1 MQVHIKDI
9 DRLPTPT
16 WSWLGVNGETLET
29 EIPDVTPF
37 SAFSLPENLPE
48 GVKVSEV
55 LKSDIVFLEGDIDTG
70 AGPQVRDFVKANH
83 NAGVF
88 VEIKAGAQVAEPLVF
103 DYTLDPANPV
113 LADENTIVAEPGSR
127 VTVVL
132 RYTSADG
139 LNGFHAGLTRIYAK
153 KDANVTLVQVQVL
166 GGGCPH
172 FSDVG
177 GTAFEDGTIELIQT
191 ELGGS
196 RAYAAAKFKLAGDR
210 SRADIGSIYLGDGA
224 RNLDI
229 NYVVEHYG
237 KKSVSEILSRGA
249 MLGESKKIFRGTIDF
264 RRGSAG
270 SKGHEEEY
278 AVLLSSK
285 VRGRSAPLIL
295 CDEEDVD
302 GQHAAST
309 GRIDENRLFYLMS
322 RGLSEA
328 DARRLIIEAQF
339 APILERI
346 PVASIRDDL
355 QNHII
360 GRLNENGGK

>member
-1 MQVHIKDI
+1 MKLELQDI

-29 EIPDVTPF
+29 EIPEVTPYT
-37 SAFSLPENLPE
+37 ALSLPESWPE

-55 LKSDIVFLEGDIDTG
+55 LKSDIVFLEGDIETG
-70 AGPQVRDFVKANH
+70 AGAQVRDFVKANH

-88 VEIKAGAQVAEPLVF
+88 VEIKAGTQVAEPLVF
-103 DYTLDPANPV
+103 DYTLDAENPV
-113 LADENTIVAEPGSR
+113 LTDENTIIAEPGSS

-132 RYTSADG
+132 RYSSAND
-139 LNGFHAGLTRIYAK
+139 LQGFHAGLTRIYAK
-153 KDANVTLVQVQVL
+153 HDAKITLVQVQVL
-166 GGGCPH
+166 GTGCPH

-177 GTAFEDGTIELIQT
+177 GTAFENGTIELIQA

-196 RAYAAAKFKLAGDR
+196 RAYAAAKCKLTGNR
-210 SRADIGSIYLGDGA
+210 SRLEIGNIYLGDGK
-224 RNLDI
+224 RTIDI
-229 NYVVEHYG
+229 NYVAEHTG
-237 KKSVSEILSRGA
+237 KKTTSEILSRGA

-264 RRGSAG
+264 KRGSAG

-278 AVLLSSK
+278 AVLLSPR

-295 CDEEDVD
+295 CEEEDVD

-322 RGLSEA
+322 RGLSET

-339 APILERI
+339 APILARI
-346 PVASIRDDL
+346 PIESIRNDL
-355 QNHII
+355 QDHIV
-360 GRLNENGGK
+360 GRLNESDD

>member
-1 MQVHIKDI
+1 MQVNIKDI
-9 DRLPTPT
+9 DRLPTST

-37 SAFSLPENLPE
+37 SAFSLPEHLPE

-88 VEIKAGAQVAEPLVF
+88 VEVKPGVQVAEPLVF
-103 DYTLDPANPV
+103 DYTLDATNPV
-113 LADENTIVAEPGSR
+113 LADENTVIAEPGSS

-132 RYTSADG
+132 RYTSAAD
-139 LNGFHAGLTRIYAK
+139 LNGFHAGLTRLYAK
-153 KDANVTLVQVQVL
+153 KDAKITLVQVQVL
-166 GGGCPH
+166 GKNCPH

-177 GTAFEDGTIELIQT
+177 GTAFEDGRIELTQA

-196 RAYAAAKFKLAGDR
+196 RAYAAAKFKLTGDR
-210 SRADIGSIYLGDGA
+210 SHTDIGSIYLGDGA
-224 RNLDI
+224 RNIDI
-229 NYVVEHYG
+229 NYVAEHYG
-237 KKSVSEILSRGA
+237 EKSVSEILSRGA
-249 MLGESKKIFRGTIDF
+249 MLDKSQKIFRGTIDF
-264 RRGSAG
+264 KRGAAG

-278 AVLLSSK
+278 AVLLSPK
-285 VRGRSAPLIL
+285 VRARSAPLIL

-328 DARRLIIEAQF
+328 DARRLIVEAQF
-339 APILERI
+339 APILDRI
-346 PVASIRDDL
+346 PVASIRNDL

-360 GRLNENGGK
+360 GRLNEHVGE